1 MCPELLAEE
10 ELPHMYHALVHSSS
24 GAQLLQLEHQY
35 STEVATLVDKRDSCI
50 AKLNEKWGSYYIGAV
65 IFYLL
70 Q

>member
-50 AKLNEKWGSYYIGAV
+50 AKLNEK
-65 IFYLL
+65 
-70 Q
+70 